1 MTTSTAPSPASGQ
14 REQQTQPD
22 LPATMRAAVLKS
34 QGDMALKTLPVPD
47 LEPDQVLVQVAAVG
61 VCGSDVHYFEHGRIG
76 DYVVDHPLILGHE
89 LSGRIAA
96 VGSAVD
102 PARLGQR
109 VAVEPQRPCRKCK
122 QCKAGR
128 YNLCPD
134 IEFYATPPIDG
145 AFAEYVTIQSDF
157 AYDIPDSVSDEAAA
171 LIEPL
176 SVGLWACERAGI
188 RPGSRVLIAG
198 AGPIGIIAAQ
208 AARAFGATEIY
219 ISDIAEDRLAF
230 ALEHGATHATNANTD
245 SVEGLDVDA
254 FIDASGAPQA
264 VRSGIRAVGPAGR
277 VILVGLG
284 ADDVELPVSF
294 IQNREI
300 WLSGVFRYTNTWP
313 LAIQLIADGKVDLDI
328 LVTGRFALA
337 ESEEALKAGKQPGQL
352 KAVVYPGR

>member
-1 MTTSTAPSPASGQ
+1 MTTSTAQSPAPGHPA
-14 REQQTQPD
+14 QPE
-22 LPATMRAAVLKS
+22 LPATMRASILKR
-34 QGDMALKTLPVPD
+34 QGDMVLETLSVPQ
-47 LEPDQVLVQVAAVG
+47 LAPDQVLVQVAAVG
-61 VCGSDVHYFEHGRIG
+61 VCGSDVHYYEHGRIG

-102 PARLGQR
+102 PDRLGKR

-157 AYDIPDSVSDEAAA
+157 AFDIPDSVSDEAAA

-176 SVGLWACERAGI
+176 SVGLWACERADI
-188 RPGSRVLIAG
+188 KPGSRVLIAG

-219 ISDIAEDRLAF
+219 ITDVAEDRLAF
-230 ALEHGATHATNANTD
+230 ALEHGATHALNARTD

-264 VRSGIRAVGPAGR
+264 VRSGIKAVGPAGR

-313 LAIQLIADGKVDLDI
+313 LAIQLIADGKVDLDV
-328 LVTGRFALA
+328 LVTGKFTLA
-337 ESEEALKAGKQPGQL
+337 ESEDALRAGKQPGQL

>member
-1 MTTSTAPSPASGQ
+1 
-14 REQQTQPD
+14 
-22 LPATMRAAVLKS
+22 MRAAVLKR
-34 QGDMALKTLPVPD
+34 QGDMSMENLPVPQ
-47 LEPDQVLVQVAAVG
+47 LQPDQVLVQVAAVG
-61 VCGSDVHYFEHGRIG
+61 VCGSDVHYYEHGRIG

-102 PARLGQR
+102 SARIGKR
-109 VAVEPQRPCRKCK
+109 VAVEPQRPCRSCM
-122 QCKAGR
+122 QCKTGR
-128 YNLCPD
+128 YYLCPD

-145 AFAEYVTIQSDF
+145 AFAEYVSIQSDF

-188 RPGSRVLIAG
+188 KPGSRVLIAG
-198 AGPIGIIAAQ
+198 AGPIGVIAAQ
-208 AARAFGATEIY
+208 AARSYGASEIY

-230 ALEHGATHATNANTD
+230 ALEHGATHALNARMD

-254 FIDASGAPQA
+254 FIDASGAPAA
-264 VRSGIRAVGPAGR
+264 VRSGIKAVAPAGR

-284 ADDVELPVSF
+284 ADDVELPVSY

-313 LAIQLIADGKVDLDI
+313 LAIQLLADGKVDLDV
-328 LVTGRFALA
+328 LVTGRYGLEQSETALR
-337 ESEEALKAGKQPGQL
+337 SGSTPGQL

>member
-1 MTTSTAPSPASGQ
+1 MTIPT
-14 REQQTQPD
+14 TQSRPFAQPG
-22 LPATMRAAVLKS
+22 LPATMRANILKR
-34 QGDMALKTLPVPD
+34 QGDMAMETLPLPQLD
-47 LEPDQVLVQVAAVG
+47 ADQVLVQVAAVG
-61 VCGSDVHYFEHGRIG
+61 VCGSDVHYYEHGRIG
-76 DYVVDHPLILGHE
+76 PYVVDHPLILGHE

-102 PARLGQR
+102 PSRVGQR
-109 VAVEPQRPCRKCK
+109 VAVEPQRPCRTCK
-122 QCKAGR
+122 QCKGGR

-176 SVGLWACERAGI
+176 SVGLWACERAEI
-188 RPGSRVLIAG
+188 KPGSRVLIAG

-208 AARAFGATEIY
+208 AARAFGATEIH
-219 ISDIAEDRLAF
+219 ITDVAEDRLAF
-230 ALEHGATHATNANTD
+230 ALKHGATHAHHAGQD

-264 VRSGIRAVGPAGR
+264 VRSGIRAVAPAGR

-328 LVTGRFALA
+328 LVTGKFPLA
-337 ESEEALKAGKQPGQL
+337 QSEDALKAGRQPGQL
-352 KAVVYPGR
+352 KSVVYPGR

>member
-1 MTTSTAPSPASGQ
+1 MTTSTAQSRTPGHP
-14 REQQTQPD
+14 EV
-22 LPATMRAAVLKS
+22 PATMRAAVLKR
-34 QGDMALKTLPVPD
+34 QGDMAMETLPVPELD
-47 LEPDQVLVQVAAVG
+47 ADQVLVQVAAVG
-61 VCGSDVHYFEHGRIG
+61 VCGSDVHYYEHGRIG

-96 VGSAVD
+96 VGSDVD
-102 PARLGQR
+102 PSRVGQR
-109 VAVEPQRPCRKCK
+109 VAVEPQRPCRTCK

-145 AFAEYVTIQSDF
+145 AFTEYVRIQDDF
-157 AYDIPDSVSDEAAA
+157 AYEIPDRVSDEAAA

-176 SVGLWACERAGI
+176 SVGLWACERAQI
-188 RPGSRVLIAG
+188 KPGSRVLIAG

-208 AARAFGATEIY
+208 AARAYGATEIY
-219 ISDIAEDRLAF
+219 ITDIAEERLAF
-230 ALEHGATHATNANTD
+230 ALEHGATHALNALTD
-245 SVEGLDVDA
+245 SAEGLDVDA

-264 VRSGIRAVGPAGR
+264 VRSGIKAVGPAGR

-284 ADDVELPVSF
+284 ADDVELPVSY

-328 LVTGRFALA
+328 LVTGKFALA
-337 ESEEALKAGKQPGQL
+337 DSEEALKAGKQAGQL
-352 KAVVYPGR
+352 KTVVYPGR

>member
-1 MTTSTAPSPASGQ
+1 MTTPTA
-14 REQQTQPD
+14 QPHTLAQPE
-22 LPATMRAAVLKS
+22 LPATMRASILQR
-34 QGDMALKTLPVPD
+34 QGEMTMETLSVPE
-47 LEPDQVLVQVAAVG
+47 LAADQVLVKVAAVG
-61 VCGSDVHYFEHGRIG
+61 VCGSDVHYYEHGRIG

-102 PARLGQR
+102 PARVGNR

-145 AFAEYVTIQSDF
+145 AFAEYVTIQADF
-157 AYDIPDSVSDEAAA
+157 AYDIPDTVSDEAAA

-176 SVGLWACERAGI
+176 SVGLWACERAEI
-188 RPGSRVLIAG
+188 KPGSRVLIAG

-208 AARAFGATEIY
+208 AARAFGATDIY
-219 ISDIAEDRLAF
+219 ITDIAEDRLAF
-230 ALEHGATHATNANTD
+230 ALDHGATHALNAKTD
-245 SVEGLDVDA
+245 SVEGLGVDA

-264 VRSGIRAVGPAGR
+264 VRSGIKAVGPAGR

-284 ADDVELPVSF
+284 GDDVELPVSY

-300 WLSGVFRYTNTWP
+300 WLSGVFRYANTWP

-328 LVTGRFALA
+328 LVTGKFALA
-337 ESEEALKAGKQPGQL
+337 EAEEALKAGKQPGQL
-352 KAVVYPGR
+352 KAIVYPGH

>member
-1 MTTSTAPSPASGQ
+1 MTTSTAQSRTPGHP
-14 REQQTQPD
+14 EV
-22 LPATMRAAVLKS
+22 PATMRAAVLKR
-34 QGDMALKTLPVPD
+34 QGDMALEALPVPELD
-47 LEPDQVLVQVAAVG
+47 ADQVLVQVAAVG
-61 VCGSDVHYFEHGRIG
+61 VCGSDVHYYEHGRIG

-96 VGSAVD
+96 VGSDVD
-102 PARLGQR
+102 PSRVGQR
-109 VAVEPQRPCRKCK
+109 VAVEPQRPCRTCK

-145 AFAEYVTIQSDF
+145 AFTEYVRIQDDF
-157 AYDIPDSVSDEAAA
+157 AYEIPDRVSDEAAA

-176 SVGLWACERAGI
+176 SVGLWACERAQI
-188 RPGSRVLIAG
+188 KPGSRVLIAG

-208 AARAFGATEIY
+208 AARAYGATEIY
-219 ISDIAEDRLAF
+219 ITDIAEDRLAF
-230 ALEHGATHATNANTD
+230 ALEHGATHALNALTD
-245 SVEGLDVDA
+245 STEGLDVDA

-264 VRSGIRAVGPAGR
+264 VRSGIKAVGPAGR

-284 ADDVELPVSF
+284 ADDVELPVSY

-328 LVTGRFALA
+328 LVTGKFALA
-337 ESEEALKAGKQPGQL
+337 DSEEALKAGKQAGQL

>member
-1 MTTSTAPSPASGQ
+1 MTTSTTHAPAASP
-14 REQQTQPD
+14 E
-22 LPATMRAAVLKS
+22 LPATMRANILKS
-34 QGDMALKTLPVPD
+34 QGDMAMETLPLPHLD
-47 LEPDQVLVQVAAVG
+47 ADQVLVQVAAVG
-61 VCGSDVHYFEHGRIG
+61 VCGSDVHYYEHGRIG
-76 DYVVDHPLILGHE
+76 PYVVDHPLILGHE

-102 PARLGQR
+102 PARIGNR

-134 IEFYATPPIDG
+134 MEFYATPPIDG

-157 AYDIPDSVSDEAAA
+157 AHDIPDSVSDEAAA

-176 SVGLWACERAGI
+176 SVGLWACERAEI
-188 RPGSRVLIAG
+188 KPGSRVLIAG

-219 ISDIAEDRLAF
+219 ITDIAEDRLDF
-230 ALEHGATHATNANTD
+230 ALQHGATHALNAKTD

-264 VRSGIRAVGPAGR
+264 VRSGIKAVGPAGR

-337 ESEEALKAGKQPGQL
+337 ESEEALKAGKQAGQL

>member
-1 MTTSTAPSPASGQ
+1 MTTPTA
-14 REQQTQPD
+14 QPHTLAQPE
-22 LPATMRAAVLKS
+22 LPATMRASILQR
-34 QGDMALKTLPVPD
+34 QGEMTMETLSVPE
-47 LEPDQVLVQVAAVG
+47 LAADQVLVKVAAVG
-61 VCGSDVHYFEHGRIG
+61 VCGSDVHYYEHGRIG

-102 PARLGQR
+102 PARVGNR

-145 AFAEYVTIQSDF
+145 AFAEYVTIQADF
-157 AYDIPDSVSDEAAA
+157 AYDIPDTVSDEAAA

-176 SVGLWACERAGI
+176 SVGLWACERAEI
-188 RPGSRVLIAG
+188 KPGSRVLIAG

-208 AARAFGATEIY
+208 AARAFGATDIY
-219 ISDIAEDRLAF
+219 ITDIAEDRLAF
-230 ALEHGATHATNANTD
+230 ALDHGATHALNAKTD
-245 SVEGLDVDA
+245 SVEGLGVDA

-264 VRSGIRAVGPAGR
+264 VRSGIKAVGPAGR

-284 ADDVELPVSF
+284 GDDVELPVSY

-313 LAIQLIADGKVDLDI
+313 LAIQLIADGKVDLDV

-337 ESEEALKAGKQPGQL
+337 EAEEALKAGKKPGQL
-352 KAVVYPGR
+352 KAIVYPGR

>member
-1 MTTSTAPSPASGQ
+1 MTTTTTQSPATGSG
-14 REQQTQPD
+14 
-22 LPATMRAAVLKS
+22 LPTTMRASILKS
-34 QGDMALKTLPVPD
+34 QGDMAMETLPLPQPD
-47 LEPDQVLVQVAAVG
+47 ADQVLVQVAAVG
-61 VCGSDVHYFEHGRIG
+61 VCGSDVHYYEHGRIG
-76 DYVVDHPLILGHE
+76 PYVVDHPLILGHE

-102 PARLGQR
+102 PARIGRR
-109 VAVEPQRPCRKCK
+109 VAVEPQRPCRTCK

-134 IEFYATPPIDG
+134 MEFYATPPVDG

-176 SVGLWACERAGI
+176 SVGLWACERAEI
-188 RPGSRVLIAG
+188 KPGSRVLIAG

-219 ISDIAEDRLAF
+219 ITDIADDRLEF
-230 ALEHGATHATNANTD
+230 ALKHGATHALNPKTD
-245 SVEGLDVDA
+245 SVDGLDVDA

-264 VRSGIRAVGPAGR
+264 VRAGIKAVAPAGR

-328 LVTGRFALA
+328 LVTGKFSLS
-337 ESEEALKAGKQPGQL
+337 ESEDALKAGKQPGQL

>member
-1 MTTSTAPSPASGQ
+1 MTTTT
-14 REQQTQPD
+14 TQSAATGSE
-22 LPATMRAAVLKS
+22 LPATMRASILKS
-34 QGDMALKTLPVPD
+34 QGDMAMETLPLPQLD
-47 LEPDQVLVQVAAVG
+47 ADQVLVQVAAVG
-61 VCGSDVHYFEHGRIG
+61 VCGSDVHYYEHGRIG
-76 DYVVDHPLILGHE
+76 PYVVDHPLILGHE

-96 VGSAVD
+96 VGSAID
-102 PARLGQR
+102 PSRVGQR

-176 SVGLWACERAGI
+176 SVGLWACERAEI

-230 ALEHGATHATNANTD
+230 ALEHGATHALNARTD

-264 VRSGIRAVGPAGR
+264 VRSGIKAVAPAGR

-284 ADDVELPVSF
+284 ADDVELPVSY

-328 LVTGRFALA
+328 LVTGKFALT
-337 ESEEALKAGKQPGQL
+337 ESEDALKAGKQPGQL

>member
-1 MTTSTAPSPASGQ
+1 MTTST
-14 REQQTQPD
+14 TQSRTPGH
-22 LPATMRAAVLKS
+22 PEVPTTMRAAVLKR
-34 QGDMALKTLPVPD
+34 QDEMALETVAVPRLD
-47 LEPDQVLVQVAAVG
+47 PDQVLVKVAAVG
-61 VCGSDVHYFEHGRIG
+61 VCGSDVHYYEHGRIG
-76 DYVVDHPLILGHE
+76 DYVVDHPLILGHA

-96 VGSAVD
+96 VGSAVASD
-102 PARLGQR
+102 RIGKR
-109 VAVEPQRPCRKCK
+109 VAVEPQRPCRTCK

-157 AYDIPDSVSDEAAA
+157 AYDIPDNVSDEAAA

-176 SVGLWACERAGI
+176 SVGLWACERAQI
-188 RPGSRVLIAG
+188 KPGSRVLIAG

-230 ALEHGATHATNANTD
+230 ALEHGATHALNARTD
-245 SVEGLDVDA
+245 STEGLDVDA

-264 VRSGIRAVGPAGR
+264 VRSGIKAVGPAGR

-284 ADDVELPVSF
+284 ADDVELPVSY

-337 ESEEALKAGKQPGQL
+337 DSEQALNAGRQAGQL

>member
-1 MTTSTAPSPASGQ
+1 MTTPTA
-14 REQQTQPD
+14 QTTAAFSAP
-22 LPATMRAAVLKS
+22 PTTMRASVLQR
-34 QGDMALKTLPVPD
+34 QGEMAMETLPVPQ
-47 LEPDQVLVQVAAVG
+47 LETDQVLVQVAAVG
-61 VCGSDVHYFEHGRIG
+61 VCGSDVHYYEHGRIG
-76 DYVVDHPLILGHE
+76 EYMVDHPLILGHE

-96 VGSAVD
+96 VGSSVD
-102 PARLGQR
+102 PSRIGNR

-134 IEFYATPPIDG
+134 IEFYATPPVDG

-157 AYDIPDSVSDEAAA
+157 AYDIPDGVSDEAAA

-176 SVGLWACERAGI
+176 SVGLWACERADI
-188 RPGSRVLIAG
+188 KPGSRVLIAG

-219 ISDIAEDRLAF
+219 ITDIAEDRLAF
-230 ALEHGATHATNANTD
+230 ALEHGATHALNARTD
-245 SVEGLDVDA
+245 SVDGLDVDA

-264 VRSGIRAVGPAGR
+264 VRAGIRAVGPAGR

-313 LAIQLIADGKVDLDI
+313 LAIQLIADGKVDLDV
-328 LVTGRFALA
+328 LVTGKFALA
-337 ESEEALKAGKQPGQL
+337 DAEEALKAGKRAGQL
-352 KAVVYPGR
+352 KTVVYPGR

>member
-1 MTTSTAPSPASGQ
+1 MTTTAPLAPP
-14 REQQTQPD
+14 T
-22 LPATMRAAVLKS
+22 TMRASVLRR
-34 QGDMALKTLPVPD
+34 QGEVVLDTLDVPALD
-47 LEPDQVLVQVAAVG
+47 DDQVLVQVAAVG
-61 VCGSDVHYFEHGRIG
+61 VCGSDVHYYQHGRIG
-76 DYVVDHPLILGHE
+76 PYVVDHPLVLGHE

-96 VGSAVD
+96 VGKDVD
-102 PARLGQR
+102 PSRLGQR
-109 VAVEPQRPCRKCK
+109 VAVEPQRPCRTCA

-145 AFAEYVTIQSDF
+145 AFAEYVRIQNDF
-157 AYDIPDSVSDEAAA
+157 AFDIPDTVSDEAAA

-176 SVGLWACERAGI
+176 SVGIWACERAGI

-208 AARAFGATEIY
+208 AARAFGAAEVHIT
-219 ISDIAEDRLAF
+219 DIAQDRLDF
-230 ALEHGATHATNANTD
+230 ALQHGATHALNPRTD

-254 FIDASGAPQA
+254 FIDASGAAAA
-264 VRSGIRAVGPAGR
+264 VRSGIKAVAPAGK

-313 LAIQLIADGKVDLDI
+313 LAIQLVADGKVDLDV
-328 LVTGRFALA
+328 LVTGRFGLDQAEDALN
-337 ESEEALKAGKQPGQL
+337 AGRQPGQL
-352 KAVVYPGR
+352 KAVVYPGK